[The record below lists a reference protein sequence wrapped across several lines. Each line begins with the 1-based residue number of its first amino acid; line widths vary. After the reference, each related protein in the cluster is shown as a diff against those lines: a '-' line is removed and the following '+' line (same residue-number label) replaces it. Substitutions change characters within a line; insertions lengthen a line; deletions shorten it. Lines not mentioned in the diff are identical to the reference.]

1 MEEPRGIENKA
12 PRGVELAALTAAVLV
27 AGCGS
32 SGSTVSSGADGDT
45 LTLWTHDA
53 GNAAEY
59 DVVK

>member
-1 MEEPRGIENKA
+1 MSR
-12 PRGVELAALTAAVLV
+12 LAALAAAVLV
-27 AGCGS
+27 VGCGS